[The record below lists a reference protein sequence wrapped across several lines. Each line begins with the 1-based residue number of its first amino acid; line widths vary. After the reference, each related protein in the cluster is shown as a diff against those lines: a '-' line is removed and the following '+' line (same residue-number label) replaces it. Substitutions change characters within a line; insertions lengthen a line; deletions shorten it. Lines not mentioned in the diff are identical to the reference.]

1 MSEGPREAH
10 RRWKEY
16 RHLDPSERVLIA
28 IMNNPRD
35 LAIARKEGWYR
46 IPVRSAPAI
55 MEFGWLAFY
64 QTKIFGEEGW
74 AVHDWAEVKGCTIV
88 KRRELLPME
97 DAHPRADDDYYKVSI
112 GELRRLPRPIVSR
125 RGRRTVFIPTP
136 LSKFQRAEEINDLFH
151 ESPLEDRLWEAFKQ
165 EHIEAERQWPLW
177 FKKATYSLDF
187 ALFCVRGR
195 IDVEC
200 DGDTFQGGE
209 D

>member
-64 QTKIFGEEGW
+64 QTKIFGEEG
-74 AVHDWAEVKGCTIV
+74 
-88 KRRELLPME
+88 
-97 DAHPRADDDYYKVSI
+97 
-112 GELRRLPRPIVSR
+112 
-125 RGRRTVFIPTP
+125 
-136 LSKFQRAEEINDLFH
+136 
-151 ESPLEDRLWEAFKQ
+151 
-165 EHIEAERQWPLW
+165 
-177 FKKATYSLDF
+177 
-187 ALFCVRGR
+187 
-195 IDVEC
+195 
-200 DGDTFQGGE
+200 
-209 D
+209 